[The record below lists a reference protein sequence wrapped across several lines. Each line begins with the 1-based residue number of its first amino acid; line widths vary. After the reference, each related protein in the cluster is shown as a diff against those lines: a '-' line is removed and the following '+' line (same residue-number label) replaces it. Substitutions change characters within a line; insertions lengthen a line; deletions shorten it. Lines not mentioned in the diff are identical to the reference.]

1 MEIFVISIC
10 NKNDQL
16 LNNFSDKHIKQI
28 ENFYKIN
35 FIDIGFNTKKKEK
48 NIYVNEG
55 KKALSYVKDN
65 SILIGLDTGG
75 HVISSNE
82 FAKKL
87 QFWQQNFSYLYFFI
101 GGPDGLPELVK
112 NKADTLLSLSKLT
125 FPHQLVKII
134 LSEQLYRSICI
145 INNHPYHR

>member
-16 LNNFSDKHIKQI
+16 LNSFANKYIKNI

-35 FIDIGFNTKKKEK
+35 FIDISFNTKKKEK
-48 NIYVNEG
+48 NVYENEG

-65 SILIGLDTGG
+65 SVLIGMDPSGNN
-75 HVISSNE
+75 VSSIE
-82 FAKKL
+82 FANKL
-87 QFWQQNFSYLYFFI
+87 QFWQQNFSFLYFFI
-101 GGPDGLPELVK
+101 GGPDGLPQPVK
-112 NKADTLLSLSKLT
+112 NKVDALLSLSKLT

-145 INNHPYHR
+145 MNNHPYHM

>member
-10 NKNDQL
+10 NKNDKL
-16 LNNFSDKHIKQI
+16 LNNFADKYLKQI

-35 FIDIGFNTKKKEK
+35 FIDISFITKKKEK
-48 NIYVNEG
+48 KIYANEG